1 VIDIAEVK
9 TGPGRPR
16 SAETHRAIL
25 DAVGVLLA
33 ESGYPNLS
41 IEAVA
46 AKAGVGKQTIYRW
59 WPGRADLV
67 MEYLLG
73 VSAQM
78 PRPDTGNMAK
88 DLRIFLLASMEGWT
102 LGKLGPI
109 VTALMAEAQS
119 DTRFGELFFRNLISA
134 RRAILKG
141 ILARG
146 QTRGELDAHR
156 DLDLLADL
164 IYGPMW
170 YRLLLKHAPLDA
182 GFLDDLLGALDLV
195 PRRG

>member
-1 VIDIAEVK
+1 MADAIEIK
-9 TGPGRPR
+9 SSPGRPR

-25 DAVGVLLA
+25 ESVGKLLT

-46 AKAGVGKQTIYRW
+46 ARAGVGKQTIYRW
-59 WPGRADLV
+59 WPAKADLV

-73 VSAQM
+73 VSAEM
-78 PRPDTGNMAK
+78 PRPDTGAMAE
-88 DLRIFLLASMEGWT
+88 DLHIFLLSSVEGWT
-102 LGKLGPI
+102 IGKLGPV

-119 DTRFGELFFRNLISA
+119 DRRFGDLFFRNLISA
-134 RRAILKG
+134 RRAVLKE

-146 QTRGELDAHR
+146 RTRGELDPQR
-156 DLDLLADL
+156 DLELLADL
-164 IYGPMW
+164 IYGPLW

-182 GFLDDLLGALDLV
+182 AFIADLLRELSIV
-195 PRRG
+195 RG

>member
-1 VIDIAEVK
+1 VVDAIEVK
-9 TGPGRPR
+9 AGPGRPR

-25 DAVGVLLA
+25 CAVGSLLA
-33 ESGYPNLS
+33 ESGYSDLS

-59 WPGRADLV
+59 WPGKADLV

-73 VSAQM
+73 VSAEM
-78 PRPDTGNMAK
+78 PRPDTGTMAE
-88 DLRIFLLASMEGWT
+88 DLRIFLLSSMEGWT
-102 LGKLGPI
+102 IGKLGPV

-119 DTRFGELFFRNLISA
+119 DPRFGELFFRKLISA
-134 RRAILKG
+134 RRAILKE

-146 QTRGELDAHR
+146 QARGELDAGR

-164 IYGPMW
+164 IYGPLW

-182 GFLDDLLGALDLV
+182 AFLDDLLGALGLV
-195 PRRG
+195 PRRR

>member
-1 VIDIAEVK
+1 VADAIEIK
-9 TGPGRPR
+9 SSPGRPR

-25 DAVGVLLA
+25 ESVGKLLT

-46 AKAGVGKQTIYRW
+46 ARAGVGKQTIYRW
-59 WPGRADLV
+59 WPAKADLV

-73 VSAQM
+73 VSAEM
-78 PRPDTGNMAK
+78 PRPDTGAMAE
-88 DLRIFLLASMEGWT
+88 DLHIFLLSSVEGWT
-102 LGKLGPI
+102 IGKLGPV

-119 DTRFGELFFRNLISA
+119 DRRFGDLFFRNLISA
-134 RRAILKG
+134 RRAVLKE

-146 QTRGELDAHR
+146 RTRGELDPQR
-156 DLDLLADL
+156 DLELLADL
-164 IYGPMW
+164 IYGPLW

-182 GFLDDLLGALDLV
+182 AFIADLLRELSIV
-195 PRRG
+195 RG

>member
-1 VIDIAEVK
+1 VTDAIEIK
-9 TGPGRPR
+9 PGPGRPR

-25 DAVGVLLA
+25 AAVGALLA

-59 WPGRADLV
+59 WPAKADLV

-73 VSAQM
+73 VSAEM
-78 PRPDTGNMAK
+78 PRPDTGVMAE
-88 DLRIFLLASMEGWT
+88 DLRIFLLSSVEGWT
-102 LGKLGPI
+102 IGKLGPV

-119 DTRFGELFFRNLISA
+119 DRRFGDLFFRNLISA
-134 RRAILKG
+134 RRAVLKE

-146 QTRGELDAHR
+146 QTRGELDSKR
-156 DLDLLADL
+156 DLELLADL
-164 IYGPMW
+164 IYGPLW

-182 GFLDDLLGALDLV
+182 AFIEDLLRELSIV
-195 PRRG
+195 RG

>member
-1 VIDIAEVK
+1 MVVAADSRA
-9 TGPGRPR
+9 GPGRPR

-25 DAVGVLLA
+25 DAVGTLLA
-33 ESGYPNLS
+33 ESGYPSLS

-59 WPGRADLV
+59 WPGKADLV

-78 PRPDTGNMAK
+78 PRPDTGDMAE
-88 DLRIFLLASMEGWT
+88 DLRIFLLSIMEGWT
-102 LGKLGPI
+102 IGKLGPV

-119 DTRFGELFFRNLISA
+119 DPRFGELFFSNLISA
-134 RRAILKG
+134 RRAILKE

-146 QTRGELDAHR
+146 QGRGELDAGG

-164 IYGPMW
+164 IYGPLW
-170 YRLLLKHAPLDA
+170 YRLLLKHAPLDEA
-182 GFLDDLLGALDLV
+182 FLDDVLHALNLV
-195 PRRG
+195 QRRK

>member
-1 VIDIAEVK
+1 MTDAIEIK
-9 TGPGRPR
+9 PGPGRPR

-25 DAVGVLLA
+25 AAVGAMLMK
-33 ESGYPNLS
+33 SGYPNLS

-59 WPGRADLV
+59 WPAKADLV

-73 VSAQM
+73 MSAQM
-78 PRPDTGNMAK
+78 PRPDTGSLIE
-88 DLRIFLLASMEGWT
+88 DLRIFLLASVEGWT
-102 LGKLGPI
+102 IGKLGPV

-119 DTRFGELFFRNLISA
+119 DRRFGDLFFRNLISV
-134 RRAILKG
+134 RRAALKE

-146 QTRGELDAHR
+146 QARRELAAGR
-156 DLDLLADL
+156 DLELLADL
-164 IYGPMW
+164 IYGPLW

-182 GFLDDLLGALDLV
+182 AFIDDLLRELRLGM
-195 PRRG
+195 